1 MNKSWNIIILLFPR
15 MPKAQKLRKFST
27 GSLSTP
33 YAKALPSVSPSN
45 GEAGPVSEAGKLSR
59 GQRKRKE
66 KKQRQ
71 GALIQKLKIQQQELN
86 REAEAQ
92 GGFHLESLEN
102 SLPSAI
108 ETGNND
114 KAPPPRRMK
123 GKVAIRE
130 VERMKLV
137 MQHPAFQQDPL
148 AALKYHLERAVRPST
163 RS

>member
-1 MNKSWNIIILLFPR
+1 

-27 GSLSTP
+27 GSYSTP
-33 YAKALPSVSPSN
+33 YTKAVPTVPSDAEPIN
-45 GEAGPVSEAGKLSR
+45 AAKLSR

-71 GALIQKLKIQQQELN
+71 IALREKLQVQQLELQ
-86 REAEAQ
+86 RQAESQ
-92 GGFHLESLEN
+92 GGFHLVSLED
-102 SLPSAI
+102 SLPSTGEI
-108 ETGNND
+108 GNNE
-114 KAPPPRRMK
+114 KINAPRRMK

-148 AALKYHLERAVRPST
+148 AALKYHLEHVVKPSS